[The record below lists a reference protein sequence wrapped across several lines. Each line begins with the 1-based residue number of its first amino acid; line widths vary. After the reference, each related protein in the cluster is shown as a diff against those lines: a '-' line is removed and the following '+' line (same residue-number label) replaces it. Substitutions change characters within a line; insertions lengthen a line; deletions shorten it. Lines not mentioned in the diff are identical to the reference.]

1 MSAAIRHNGPSLLQS
16 LKLIPEVFPIFAAL
30 FLTLSVAS
38 LGGYFIH
45 HRAPSSTTANLN
57 ARIRAWWV
65 MIAISAATL
74 ALGPNAVT
82 TLFGLLSFLCLREFI
97 TQTPVRQGDH
107 SALFVCFFL
116 ALPIQYVLVAA
127 NWYGLFAIFIP
138 VYAFLALPVFAV
150 LFRDTQRFLD
160 RSAALHWGMMI
171 CVYCLSHI
179 PALLNLRIPGFEGR
193 TPLLVIYLVLVVQS
207 SDVFQYIWG
216 RPFGHR
222 KVAPTLSPNKT
233 VEGLA
238 GGLASSTILG
248 ASLHWITPFSPLQA
262 AAISLLITTLG
273 FCGGLVLSAIKRD
286 RGIKDWGGWISGHG
300 GILDRL
306 DSLCWAAPVF
316 FHLTRYYFASY

>member
-1 MSAAIRHNGPSLLQS
+1 MPALA
-16 LKLIPEVFPIFAAL
+16 KIPEVFPIFAAL
-30 FLTLSVAS
+30 FLTLSAAS
-38 LGGYFIH
+38 LTGYFIH
-45 HRAPSSTTANLN
+45 HRAPSATTVNLN

-65 MIAISAATL
+65 MIAISALTL
-74 ALGPNAVT
+74 ALGPKAIT
-82 TLFGLLSFLCLREFI
+82 ALFALMSFLCLREFI

-116 ALPIQYVLVAA
+116 ALPIQYVLVSA

-138 VYAFLALPVFAV
+138 VYAFLALPVLAV

-160 RSAALHWGMMI
+160 RSAALHWGLMI

-179 PALLNLRIPGFEGR
+179 PALLNLRIPNFEDRGA
-193 TPLLVIYLVLVVQS
+193 LLVVFLVLVVQS
-207 SDVFQYIWG
+207 SDVFQYLWG
-216 RPFGHR
+216 RLLGKH
-222 KVAPTLSPNKT
+222 KVASTLSPNKT

-238 GGLASSTILG
+238 GGLASSTMLG
-248 ASLHWITPFSPLQA
+248 GALYWITPFTPLQA
-262 AAISLLITTLG
+262 AAISLLITSLG

-316 FHLTRYYFASY
+316 FHLTRYWFDRS